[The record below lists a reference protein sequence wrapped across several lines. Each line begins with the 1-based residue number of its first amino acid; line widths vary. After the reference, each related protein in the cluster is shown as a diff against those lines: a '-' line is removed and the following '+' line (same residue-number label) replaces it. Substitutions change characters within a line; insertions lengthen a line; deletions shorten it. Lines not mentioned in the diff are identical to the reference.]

1 MTKKNIGATLVVVGF
16 VTWFG
21 GSLFPPLVP
30 FNTIGIPLIVV
41 GAVLYFVGQK
51 KRG

>member
-1 MTKKNIGATLVVVGF
+1 MTKKTIGATLVVVGF

-21 GSLFPPLVP
+21 GSLIPPLVP

-41 GAVLYFVGQK
+41 GAALYYAGRK
-51 KRG
+51 K